1 MLILTRK
8 RDESIKIGESI
19 VIRVIRTGRGSV
31 KIGIDAPDSVRIVR
45 GELSEFAS
53 LTDAVDP
60 HLAEVNEVDIPKEVD
75 FDQELNER
83 LERHSV
89 YDLDLVMQH

>member
-31 KIGIDAPDSVRIVR
+31 KIGIDAPD
-45 GELSEFAS
+45 EFAS
-53 LTDAVDP
+53 LTDALDP